1 MRQRKSIT
9 GGGREL
15 EPVSRKS
22 TEWKGPEEVTQTWTE
37 INNRRQRAMGRG
49 GMWGESLCQLT
60 ICTMDSCPTEAR
72 MTRTRETDP
81 QDEKEMS
88 SCRYELP
95 TPRASGA
102 EALQNAA
109 HCQTRSPDTWSQPI
123 FCRQKTQHRA
133 VFIACNSW
141 EVTLLLSCFQC
152 GSSPGPSSLP
162 LSAFLLR
169 CFLPLITGFPLPW
182 CPSSSSHLYL
192 LKFLFLSFKAATSSG
207 KPSRKSSPVLPC
219 ESYPKHLGSPI
230 SPGLKLCSSKFEG
243 NVSGGICGLLGD
255 KSTDPEGNSPA
266 QVNTGPTHSLPQV

>member
-1 MRQRKSIT
+1 VRQRKSIT

-192 LKFLFLSFKAATSSG
+192 
-207 KPSRKSSPVLPC
+207 
-219 ESYPKHLGSPI
+219 
-230 SPGLKLCSSKFEG
+230 
-243 NVSGGICGLLGD
+243 
-255 KSTDPEGNSPA
+255 
-266 QVNTGPTHSLPQV
+266 